1 MNEINLKKIFSE
13 IKDSKFLLIAITFST
28 LLIGLL
34 LQNFFQK
41 IYNNETSI
49 NNYEINLKH
58 EDILVAFE
66 SCTKNIFPSQICNYD
81 TLIYLITKLSN
92 HLTNN
97 KLYFE
102 EEFNSETL
110 YLDELEIINL
120 SSLSENILN
129 NDIIK
134 LKFTLSSNF
143 VSEIN
148 IKKKINLILD
158 IYLKNIKKDYEELN
172 YNFILTELTKIKS
185 SKFFKADYS
194 HYQECLDINT
204 EFKEIILCGKEKRLE
219 YCSKLQSCTQKGNR
233 LVYYFDALAEG
244 VENGEMTDSSAKI
257 LFSNYLNQLINEK
270 RRIDSTPI
278 WADELSQIQ
287 IENLIINLKNNL
299 KYFMVTIFFDEKN
312 SRLETIIKNST
323 FNLSLY
329 YYFIFLII
337 IILNLIILSY
347 KIIKKK

>member
-1 MNEINLKKIFSE
+1 M
-13 IKDSKFLLIAITFST
+13 
-28 LLIGLL
+28 
-34 LQNFFQK
+34 QNFFQK
-41 IYNNETSI
+41 IYNNATSI
-49 NNYEINLKH
+49 YTYEIILKH
-58 EDILVAFE
+58 DDILGAFE
-66 SCTKNIFPSQICNYD
+66 SCTKNNFPSKICNYD
-81 TLIYLITKLSN
+81 TFIYLITKLSD

-97 KLYFE
+97 KSYFE

-120 SSLSENILN
+120 SSFKEKSENILN
-129 NDIIK
+129 NNIIK

-148 IKKKINLILD
+148 IKKKINLILNL
-158 IYLKNIKKDYEELN
+158 YLRNIKKDYEELN
-172 YNFILTELTKIKS
+172 YNFILTELNKIKS
-185 SKFFKADYS
+185 TKFFKADYS
-194 HYQECLDINT
+194 HYLECLDINT

-244 VENGEMTDSSAKI
+244 VENGEITDSSAKI
-257 LFSNYLNQLINEK
+257 LFSDYLNQLINEK
-270 RRIDSTPI
+270 RRVDTTPL
-278 WADELSQIQ
+278 WADELSQLQ
-287 IENLIINLKNNL
+287 IENLITNLKNNL

-312 SRLETIIKNST
+312 SKLETIIVNNT
-323 FNLSLY
+323 FNLNFY